1 MHVYGDQRTITGR
14 WFSPSSRLRPGDQ
27 IQSSGLVA
35 SAEPPV
41 RGRVL
46 SVKSPGFSWWWI
58 FFNQSVRVRCS
69 GSSTDHTQLLRPN
82 DRRSNKTGTRNY
94 RCRNLN
100 SGATIAIP
108 HSQHPVARPAR
119 ISSGPA
125 PWGPAPRA
133 TEYLC
138 SQLPR
143 RSTHREILAA
153 QQWQDH
159 AATLLR
165 RRLLHTGYARD
176 SQPRHLLPQV
186 SARA

>member
-1 MHVYGDQRTITGR
+1 MSLTFYFVHVYGDQRTITGR

-153 QQWQDH
+153 QQWQD
-159 AATLLR
+159 R
-165 RRLLHTGYARD
+165 EYR
-176 SQPRHLLPQV
+176 
-186 SARA
+186 